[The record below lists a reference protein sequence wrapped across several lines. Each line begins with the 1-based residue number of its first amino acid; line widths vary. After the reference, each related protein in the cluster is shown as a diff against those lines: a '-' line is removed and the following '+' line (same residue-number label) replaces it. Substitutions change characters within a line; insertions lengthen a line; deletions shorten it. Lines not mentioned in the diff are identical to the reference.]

1 MKLAIDDFKK
11 LNYLVE
17 VYNTKIIIVTD
28 GTIIYSSFSETTIS
42 VMKEGK
48 WIIEVKLSTTIKDF
62 NIDLDL
68 LNSIYK
74 YAGIKPIKLE

>member
-1 MKLAIDDFKK
+1 MKLTIDDFKK

-28 GTIIYSSFSETTIS
+28 GTIICSNLSETTIS
-42 VMKEGK
+42 IIKEGK
-48 WIIEVKLSTTIKDF
+48 WIIEVKLPITIKDF
-62 NIDLDL
+62 SIDLDL

-74 YAGIKPIKLE
+74 YAGIKPIKIE